1 MKNILVLVH
10 DDEGQEARLQ
20 VAFDLVRAV
29 RGHLTCVD
37 VVAIPMFVG
46 DYAGAGGNALL
57 LADEQVRESR
67 NAIALKT
74 RLAKEDVSYDWIDST
89 GDPAECI
96 RAAAKLA
103 DLIVVNRRLDGTW
116 YPDMS
121 EIASDLVAK
130 SRRPV
135 MAVPDGVRRLDLCG
149 NVVVAWDG
157 SDPAETAMRAAVPL
171 LALAQSVTLLQVD
184 DGSVK
189 VQASEAA
196 KYLSR
201 HGVAASVQIEDGR
214 GQKVTDILRTVI
226 AARNASYLVMGGFD
240 HARWIEAMFGGNTA
254 TMIDHCPV
262 PVFLAH

>member
-37 VVAIPMFVG
+37 VVAIPVFVG
-46 DYAGAGGNALL
+46 DYLGAGGDALL
-57 LADEQVRESR
+57 LADEQARETA
-67 NAIALKT
+67 NATALKQ
-74 RLAKEDVSYDWIDST
+74 RLGHEDVPYDWIDSS
-89 GDPAECI
+89 GDPADCI

-103 DLIVVNRRLDGTW
+103 DLIVVNRRLDGSW

-121 EIASDLVAK
+121 EITSELVAR
-130 SRRPV
+130 SGRPV
-135 MAVPDGVRRLDLCG
+135 MAVPGDARRLDVTG
-149 NVVVAWDG
+149 NVVIAWDG
-157 SDPAETAMRAAVPL
+157 SDAAESAMRAALPL
-171 LALAQSVTLLQVD
+171 LGFARSVTVLQVD

-196 KYLSR
+196 TYLAR
-201 HGVAASVQIEDGR
+201 HDIVATVQIEDGR
-214 GQKVTDILRTVI
+214 GQKVSDILRTVI

-240 HARWIEAMFGGNTA
+240 HARWVESMFGGTTA
-254 TMIDHCPV
+254 TMVDHSPV
-262 PVFLAH
+262 PVLLVH